1 MNTEEIDLFV
11 RRDDA
16 CRGIF
21 QGVFSIDTLPDKPR
35 LLVCNTDPSN
45 RPGKHWIA
53 LYVDSTG
60 LGEYFDSF
68 GQQPFKVFEDYMT
81 KHCTRWICNTKQLQ
95 SIVSSYCGFYC
106 CFYCMLRC
114 RGFDLTRIVNLF
126 GRDTGF
132 NDSIVYGFV
141 CDNGSPDVHRISSA
155 WIQFLRPQHPIRS
168 SSESRSHS

>member
-1 MNTEEIDLFV
+1 MNTREIDRFI
-11 RRDDA
+11 RSDDA
-16 CRGIF
+16 CRGVF
-21 QGVFSIDTLPDKPR
+21 QGVFSIDTLPEKPH
-35 LLVCNTDPSN
+35 LLVCNTDPSH

-53 LYVDSTG
+53 LFVDSTG
-60 LGEYFDSF
+60 RGEFFDSF
-68 GQQPFKVFEDYMT
+68 GQQPSSVFEDYMN
-81 KHCTRWICNTKQLQ
+81 KHCTGWIFNTKQLQ

-141 CDNGSPDVHRISSA
+141 CDTP
-155 WIQFLRPQHPIRS
+155 
-168 SSESRSHS
+168 